1 MHKLI
6 LAATMLVITASA
18 NVIKAQPRFD
28 ECFADSTLR
37 LDYIFSG
44 NASHQKIPLTN
55 FVLCHDGMARKHI
68 WTNCLWKATDR

>member
-1 MHKLI
+1 
-6 LAATMLVITASA
+6 MLVITASA

-44 NASHQKIPLTN
+44 NASHQKIS
-55 FVLCHDGMARKHI
+55 VDKLCLMPRWYGK
-68 WTNCLWKATDR
+68 KAHLDELPMEGNGQNST